1 MPRKEEKFESNRK
14 VDESGQSQKKK
25 RLRHNLE
32 ESLEMTNDGDDNY
45 C

>member
-1 MPRKEEKFESNRK
+1 MPRKEK
-14 VDESGQSQKKK
+14 VRTKSKRRRIWTITEKK

-32 ESLEMTNDGDDNY
+32 ESLEMTNDNDDN